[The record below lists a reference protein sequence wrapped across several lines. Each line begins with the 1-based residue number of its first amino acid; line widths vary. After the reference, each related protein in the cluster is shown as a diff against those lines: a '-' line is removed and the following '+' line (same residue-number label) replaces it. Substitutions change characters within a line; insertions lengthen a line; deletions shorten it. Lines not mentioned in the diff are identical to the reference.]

1 MDEAKIIIKVGIGSS
16 SLSAKKLADELS
28 IAIIE
33 KIKKDEIKDV
43 VVYQT
48 EFYGYEGD
56 KPSLE
61 IIIPEKGQV
70 VFGNMDIKGAL
81 EIVERYLINTEEIEK
96 FLVDNDGNK
105 ICNH

>member
-1 MDEAKIIIKVGIGSS
+1 M
-16 SLSAKKLADELS
+16 ADELG

-33 KIKKDEIKDV
+33 KIKKDEIKNV

-48 EFYGYEGD
+48 EFYGYGGD
-56 KPSLE
+56 KPTLE

-70 VFGNMDIKGAL
+70 VFGNMDVKGAL
-81 EIVERYLINTEEIEK
+81 EIVEKYLINTADIEK

>member
-1 MDEAKIIIKVGIGSS
+1 ME
-16 SLSAKKLADELS
+16 AKKLADELG

-33 KIKKDEIKDV
+33 KIKKDRIENV

-56 KPSLE
+56 KPTLE
-61 IIIPEKGQV
+61 IIIPGKGQV
-70 VFGNMDIKGAL
+70 VFGNIDIKGAL
-81 EIVERYLINTEEIEK
+81 EIVEKYLINTEEIEK
-96 FLVDNDGNK
+96 FLVDNDGNR